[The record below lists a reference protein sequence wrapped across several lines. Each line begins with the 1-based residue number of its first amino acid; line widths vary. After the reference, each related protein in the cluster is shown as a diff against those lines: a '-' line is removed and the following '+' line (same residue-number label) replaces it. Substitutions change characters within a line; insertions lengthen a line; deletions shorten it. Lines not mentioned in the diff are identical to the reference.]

1 MQPRLARRYKIFVL
15 SLLVVSMS
23 NIFAARSGLLH
34 ASDPIEAA
42 ATRPT
47 EGKRFVSRV
56 QIKRPDGPE
65 KRLEGWVMAEDR
77 ENGGCLLIENDG
89 RLHVLVAN
97 EVQKIESTDRE
108 FIPLTMDEM
117 SAKLLNGLPKGFRTT
132 STKHYL
138 VAYNTTEAYAKWNAA
153 MYERFHRGFYTFWKR
168 LGTELYEPDFPLT
181 AIVFEK
187 RADYLHYAAKEDV
200 KNAENMIGYYN
211 QLSNRIAGYDL
222 TGIEGMIPAGKRV
235 NSLEL
240 VNTILQQ
247 PAAERSVATIVHEA
261 VHQLAFNSGLQ
272 TRLADN
278 PVAISEGLAMFFES
292 PDLKSA
298 TGWGGIGKVNGYNLV
313 AFRNAVVT
321 NKHLTIARLIQD
333 DSPFHDPKTVGT
345 AYGESWAL
353 CYFLIKTKSKEFAK
367 YLAELAKR
375 PPLEPTDSKR
385 RLSEFQKHFG
395 EDMDKLNRDF
405 LKYVGN
411 LKP

>member
-1 MQPRLARRYKIFVL
+1 M
-15 SLLVVSMS
+15 
-23 NIFAARSGLLH
+23 
-34 ASDPIEAA
+34 
-42 ATRPT
+42 
-47 EGKRFVSRV
+47 
-56 QIKRPDGPE
+56 
-65 KRLEGWVMAEDR
+65 
-77 ENGGCLLIENDG
+77 
-89 RLHVLVAN
+89 
-97 EVQKIESTDRE
+97 
-108 FIPLTMDEM
+108 
-117 SAKLLNGLPKGFRTT
+117 
-132 STKHYL
+132 
-138 VAYNTTEAYAKWNAA
+138 
-153 MYERFHRGFYTFWKR
+153 
-168 LGTELYEPDFPLT
+168 
-181 AIVFEK
+181 
-187 RADYLHYAAKEDV
+187 